1 MTNCRDD
8 TFEHL
13 EHSGPAVQLGT
24 EREWELTSKTGR
36 VKNRKGEQKEEGGK
50 TFVYNKRNRAITCA
64 FSRDPHL
71 TLCS

>member
-13 EHSGPAVQLGT
+13 EHSAPAVQPGT
-24 EREWELTSKTGR
+24 EREWKPTSKTGR

-64 FSRDPHL
+64 FSRDPDL